1 VNGRGTVTG
10 SALVAH
16 PGIDMVGFTGG
27 TRTGAAIMSAAGGS
41 LKPCI
46 LELGGKSAS
55 IVHPSADLDR
65 ALDGVIGGIYANNG
79 QQCLAGSRILVQRQI
94 AAEFIA
100 RFVERAR
107 HIRIGDPMDAQ
118 TELGP
123 LAYKEHLE
131 RVLSFVDVARKEGAE
146 LLTGGQ
152 RAPGF
157 PRGYYM
163 EPTAVL
169 AQSNASRVC
178 QDEIFGPFAT
188 FLVYDTLDEALAIA
202 NDSPF
207 GLVAYVWAEDLN
219 VVMRASREIRAGVVW
234 VNTTMVRELRAPFGG
249 FKQSG
254 VGRDGATSSV
264 EFFTELKTTTI
275 PIDPVPLPQLGL
287 PR

>member
-1 VNGRGTVTG
+1 
-10 SALVAH
+10 
-16 PGIDMVGFTGG
+16 
-27 TRTGAAIMSAAGGS
+27 
-41 LKPCI
+41 
-46 LELGGKSAS
+46 
-55 IVHPSADLDR
+55 
-65 ALDGVIGGIYANNG
+65 
-79 QQCLAGSRILVQRQI
+79 VQRRI
-94 AAEFIA
+94 ATEFIE

-107 HIRIGDPMDAQ
+107 QIRIGDPMDPQ

-123 LAYKEHLE
+123 LAYAGHLE
-131 RVLSFVDVARKEGAE
+131 RVLSFVDVARGEGAE
-146 LLTGGQ
+146 ILTGGR

-169 AQSNASRVC
+169 AKSNAGRVC

-234 VNTTMVRELRAPFGG
+234 VNTTMVRELRAPFLE
-249 FKQSG
+249 
-254 VGRDGATSSV
+254 RDGPDV
-264 EFFTELKTTTI
+264 
-275 PIDPVPLPQLGL
+275 G
-287 PR
+287 